1 MNKAANFII
10 LALIVLT
17 VYSAKFNIAST
28 STCTET
34 SKAGF
39 CTRWEQNG
47 TVE

>member
-1 MNKAANFII
+1 MNKAAYLII
-10 LALIVLT
+10 LVLIVMA